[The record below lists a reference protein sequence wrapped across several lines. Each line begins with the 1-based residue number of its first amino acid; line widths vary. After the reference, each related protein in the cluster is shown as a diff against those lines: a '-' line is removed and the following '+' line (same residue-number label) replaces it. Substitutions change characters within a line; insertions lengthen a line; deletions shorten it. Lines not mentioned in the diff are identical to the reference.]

1 MTAAVRLSKSAL
13 ILASL
18 VLVVVPLTETASVV
32 FFGTLLLLVGLPHG
46 ALDHVLFRNQFP
58 DRGLRLHIHFYG
70 FYLACLAAF
79 ALVWWVLPIVALV
92 GFLAVSGYHFG
103 QTQFT
108 HLPAP
113 RWLQLAWGG
122 WVLSALVYTHPE
134 SLHWGFL
141 DVFPGAGQA
150 QLQQLFGY
158 LALALLAVTGVGLV
172 RLVGRFPRAVALEF
186 AELAAIGLLFA
197 TTDFYLSF
205 GLFFGGW
212 HAIRALINLRSELR
226 QGTTENVSLL
236 RLATEAAPHTLASV
250 VGIGAL
256 TLLVYQQGT
265 SNQSAFMLFMG
276 LSVVALPHIVT
287 VERWQRFRALAQGQK
302 KPGPVQ
308 ALVTTK
314 TV

>member
-1 MTAAVRLSKSAL
+1 MTAAVRLSKTAL
-13 ILASL
+13 IVASL
-18 VLVVVPLTETASVV
+18 VLVAVPLTETASLV

-103 QTQFT
+103 QTQLT

-141 DVFPGAGQA
+141 DVFAGVGQA
-150 QLQQLFGY
+150 QLQQVFGY
-158 LALALLAVTGVGLV
+158 LAWALLAATGVGLL
-172 RLVGRFPRAVALEF
+172 RLVRRWPWAVVVEF
-186 AELAAIGLLFA
+186 AELAAIYLVFA
-197 TTDFYLSF
+197 STDFFVSF

-212 HAIRALINLRSELR
+212 HAMRALINLRSELR
-226 QGTTENVSLL
+226 QGTPENVSLL
-236 RLATEAAPHTLASV
+236 HLAKEALPHTLASA
-250 VGIGAL
+250 VGIGAITWL
-256 TLLVYQQGT
+256 AYWQGIGSQPALV
-265 SNQSAFMLFMG
+265 LFMG